1 MDRLYSHI
9 NSLVTPCSLVTL
21 TYGEVCNLVPFPS
34 PAPPFKDLNFRNI
47 NNNSAVHGKTKTA
60 YNYNVRS
67 AVDLAKLYLP
77 DYLAAFSTFDKSMD
91 LSASLRLLG
100 CKKYPTRIY
109 VSRDPS
115 ANDIKSLADDVRENV
130 RNPASHYNE
139 SRWEQIF
146 FDQCFD
152 KLKNLVQGLPLDVAK
167 INELSDQLS
176 KWKTKGFQMIVD
188 EDVID
193 LIAQFQKDSLEVI
206 QEKLE
211 DKPTREEIEIMLQ
224 KLSSFHHSF
233 LSAKFGE
240 VLSELK
246 DIKAIALNQMS
257 RKSVRPSRYS
267 VSSADTTSKFGK
279 TNEAEDKNLDLEC
292 KHRAENAKLIVC
304 TSSGCFIFFLEFGLT
319 PLHLAAWYGQRAVV
333 KLLLQHG
340 ANVNAVDRFQ
350 KTALHKA
357 NRNNHRTIVELLL
370 RNNAS
375 SEDNQPPS
383 LRSLSKKAFL
393 HVDARSGFN
402 RLHAAVFHGDYD
414 TVLRAYA
421 YLDNLVQDMSFHKTG
436 NQAKAFPGKTAL
448 EILLALQEKGE
459 GNVDID
465 KLYKEGV
472 EKIDTLTEL
481 HLCKC
486 TNDAEKAVEIVLNEG
501 VDINIPGKSN
511 RTPLMWASTSSSEFI
526 KTLIDLG
533 ADVNAQRTD
542 DQTAP
547 LILATCWNN
556 YMAADILLKHGADVN
571 MKYKENAGER
581 VYIVLGKNGGESA
594 WQYIL
599 VQKALL
605 PLFLRKTPSGSLK
618 LAAFGEVL
626 KSGYGEDPPESV
638 REEIRERA
646 NAFHDIDSFTIL
658 HLASKK
664 GGPDIVELLVKHN
677 ADINGC
683 DGDGFTPLHLAATHG
698 NVQVVKKLVELNADV
713 TLKVDGKD
721 AADLARMNEETEIE
735 EFLKSKRSSPL
746 KDSDM

>member
-1 MDRLYSHI
+1 M
-9 NSLVTPCSLVTL
+9 
-21 TYGEVCNLVPFPS
+21 
-34 PAPPFKDLNFRNI
+34 
-47 NNNSAVHGKTKTA
+47 
-60 YNYNVRS
+60 
-67 AVDLAKLYLP
+67 
-77 DYLAAFSTFDKSMD
+77 
-91 LSASLRLLG
+91 LRLFIVHYL
-100 CKKYPTRIY
+100 
-109 VSRDPS
+109 
-115 ANDIKSLADDVRENV
+115 SLQ
-130 RNPASHYNE
+130 S
-139 SRWEQIF
+139 
-146 FDQCFD
+146 
-152 KLKNLVQGLPLDVAK
+152 
-167 INELSDQLS
+167 
-176 KWKTKGFQMIVD
+176 
-188 EDVID
+188 
-193 LIAQFQKDSLEVI
+193 
-206 QEKLE
+206 
-211 DKPTREEIEIMLQ
+211 
-224 KLSSFHHSF
+224 
-233 LSAKFGE
+233 
-240 VLSELK
+240 
-246 DIKAIALNQMS
+246 
-257 RKSVRPSRYS
+257 
-267 VSSADTTSKFGK
+267 
-279 TNEAEDKNLDLEC
+279 
-292 KHRAENAKLIVC
+292 
-304 TSSGCFIFFLEFGLT
+304 
-319 PLHLAAWYGQRAVV
+319 
-333 KLLLQHG
+333 
-340 ANVNAVDRFQ
+340 
-350 KTALHKA
+350 
-357 NRNNHRTIVELLL
+357 
-370 RNNAS
+370 
-375 SEDNQPPS
+375 S

-421 YLDNLVQDMSFHKTG
+421 YLDNLVQDMSFQKTG

-465 KLYKEGV
+465 ELYKEGV

-486 TNDAEKAVEIVLNEG
+486 TIDAEKAVEIVLNEG

-542 DQTAP
+542 YQTTP

-581 VYIVLGKNGGESA
+581 VYIVLGMNGGESA
-594 WQYIL
+594 WQYVL
-599 VQKALL
+599 VEKALL

-618 LAAFGEVL
+618 LAAFGKVL
-626 KSGYGEDPPESV
+626 KSGYGEYPPERV
-638 REEIRERA
+638 REEIREKA
-646 NAFHDIDSFTIL
+646 NAFHDIDSFTAL

-664 GGPDIVELLVKHN
+664 GGPEIVELLVKHN

-721 AADLARMNEETEIE
+721 AADLARKNEETEIE

-746 KDSDM
+746 KD